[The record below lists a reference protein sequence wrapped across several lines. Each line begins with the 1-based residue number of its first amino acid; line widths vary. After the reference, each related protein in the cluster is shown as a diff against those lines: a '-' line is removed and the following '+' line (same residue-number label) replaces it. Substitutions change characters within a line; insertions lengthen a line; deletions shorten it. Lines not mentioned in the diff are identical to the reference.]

1 LPEFRALHHRHAPV
15 EIIREVKPGAFGVK
29 IDLKAVFRS
38 LSGGGA

>member
-1 LPEFRALHHRHAPV
+1 VGRNVVDA
-15 EIIREVKPGAFGVK
+15 IEVKPGAFGVK

>member
-1 LPEFRALHHRHAPV
+1 LGRGLTEA
-15 EIIREVKPGAFGVK
+15 IQVKPGAFGVK